1 MSDEALIRRAGEVA
15 VFAEVEPNQK
25 ERIVR
30 ALQKGGHVVGFL
42 GDGINDAPALHA
54 ADVGISV
61 ADAVD
66 VAREAAQVVLLE
78 KDLAVL
84 ERGVREGR
92 RTFAN
97 TLKYVF
103 MATGANFGI
112 FQSHPGR
119 SLLIATLLVVGL
131 TASLPYS
138 PLAPLLGFEPLPPLF
153 LLALGLVVLLYMG
166 AAEAAKDIFYR
177 REGLRSSSASTANGS
192 GRDDPPAIW
201 SAGPSHSSAS
211 RFRDW

>member
-1 MSDEALIRRAGEVA
+1 LPKQVLLTNLLTDLPEMMIAGDRVDPEMVDRPRRWDVGFIRRFMIVFGVLSSAFDFLTFGMLLWLLRAGPA
-15 VFAEVEPNQK
+15 TFRTGWFVESVVSASS
-25 ERIVR
+25 IVLMIR
-30 ALQKGGHVVGFL
+30 T
-42 GDGINDAPALHA
+42 
-54 ADVGISV
+54 
-61 ADAVD
+61 
-66 VAREAAQVVLLE
+66 
-78 KDLAVL
+78 
-84 ERGVREGR
+84 R
-92 RTFAN
+92 RRF
-97 TLKYVF
+97 
-103 MATGANFGI
+103 